1 MSAASRSEVEASP
14 PEEAASRATLLQ
26 AALAYAA
33 AGLSVVPLHA
43 VRFEGGKPVCSC
55 SKGAECTSAGKHPRM
70 SQWGHQA
77 SSEAQII
84 QGWWGRWPNA
94 NIGLALGQGQRLI
107 ALDVDGAA
115 GWRSLEELEQAHGEL
130 PPTKRSRSGSG
141 VGGHLLFRIPEHL
154 DIPGNRQKMLPGI
167 DVRGRGG
174 QIVVAPSLH
183 LSGNRYAWE
192 EDSEIAA
199 IPSWLYDLITRADE
213 RREREEAAA
222 AAASRPREV
231 LRVDDE
237 RAGRYALAALT
248 LEAKAVAETPPGGGG
263 GQSGRDTRL
272 FQAAVCLGELIGG
285 GLLTES
291 MVREELL
298 SAALACGLKDPA
310 RSLRQIQRGIAR
322 GRLSPRGAPEPSPSP
337 RKAPAAGSLLTQLG
351 HLRAEAPLTPAPV
364 FLPPAPALPCP
375 AEGHEEAAPLEP
387 VASAPLEGSGGAGGG
402 EEDEG
407 DDDGGPLGASWPD
420 SDEGLAARLLRRRG
434 EHLRYVPRLGWLV
447 YEGGRWNVEGPDGVR
462 VRRWALESA
471 SLLRAEVEEAR
482 PWGGVDEVTPGE
494 RALWKAR
501 AAFARSA
508 ENAGKL
514 ASAVSVA
521 ELFEEVAAEAD
532 DLNRDDMLLCC
543 KSGVIDLRTGQ
554 QAPHDPLGLHTAQSS
569 ASFNPKAT
577 CPAWE
582 KFLLEIMGGDAD
594 MVAFLRRAVGYTL
607 TGRLDEQCFFLLHGD
622 GSNGK
627 SVFTHIL
634 QLLLGT
640 YGNTAQ
646 FTTFAEQKDPS
657 KPRPDLARL
666 LGARFVTAA
675 EPSASL
681 RLDEGVVKQITGGDR
696 ITARFLHQNDFEFSP
711 KFKLWL
717 STNILPKI
725 RGADHGIWRR
735 VRLIPFNV
743 QFRIKDDDPP
753 EWPQADPGLKDR
765 LVAELPGIFAW
776 AIQGCLDWQ
785 QGGLRPPA
793 QVLQA
798 TDAYRTESD
807 NVLVFLQERCR
818 LHADYRT
825 PTTTLF
831 DAYIQWCEES
841 GIDHRLTSKSFGKR
855 LSRVPGLTA
864 AKWGGGVRGWL
875 GLRLLTEA
883 ELHQGDDE
891 DAEDDEDEVFF

>member
-1 MSAASRSEVEASP
+1 
-14 PEEAASRATLLQ
+14 
-26 AALAYAA
+26 
-33 AGLSVVPLHA
+33 
-43 VRFEGGKPVCSC
+43 
-55 SKGAECTSAGKHPRM
+55 
-70 SQWGHQA
+70 
-77 SSEAQII
+77 
-84 QGWWGRWPNA
+84 
-94 NIGLALGQGQRLI
+94 
-107 ALDVDGAA
+107 
-115 GWRSLEELEQAHGEL
+115 
-130 PPTKRSRSGSG
+130 
-141 VGGHLLFRIPEHL
+141 
-154 DIPGNRQKMLPGI
+154 MLPGI
-167 DVRGRGG
+167 DVRGSGG

-183 LSGNRYAWE
+183 LSGRRYTWE
-192 EDSEIAA
+192 EGGEIAE
-199 IPSWLYDLITRADE
+199 IPLWLYDLITRREE
-213 RREREEAAA
+213 RRAQEEAAA
-222 AAASRPREV
+222 AVAARPREV
-231 LRVDDE
+231 PRVQDE
-237 RAGRYALAALT
+237 RRTRWALAALGV
-248 LEAKAVAETPPGGGG
+248 EAREVASTPPGGGN
-263 GQSGRDTRL
+263 GQAGRDTRL
-272 FQAAVCLGELIGG
+272 FQASVCLGELVGG
-285 GLLTES
+285 GLLTEA

-298 SAALACGLKDPA
+298 SAALTAGLTSTASIHRQITRGLALGRQNPRSGPEASELRAKVPAGGEALAQMAHLQAEAPA
-310 RSLRQIQRGIAR
+310 RS
-322 GRLSPRGAPEPSPSP
+322 
-337 RKAPAAGSLLTQLG
+337 
-351 HLRAEAPLTPAPV
+351 PL
-364 FLPPAPALPCP
+364 LPPASLPMALP
-375 AEGHEEAAPLEP
+375 AASHEALEAPGEAAP
-387 VASAPLEGSGGAGGG
+387 GAGDGG
-402 EEDEG
+402 EAG
-407 DDDGGPLGASWPD
+407 DAGEEDDGGPLGGAWPD

-447 YEGGRWNVEGPDGVR
+447 YEDGRWCVEGPDGVR

-482 PWGGVDEVTPGE
+482 PWGGVEELTPGE

-514 ASAVSVA
+514 ASAVAVA

-532 DLNRDDMLLCC
+532 DLNKDDMLLCC

-554 QAPHDPLGLHTAQSS
+554 QTPHDPQGLHTAQSS
-569 ASFNPKAT
+569 ASYDPAAT

-582 KFLLEIMGGDAD
+582 RFLLEIMGEDAE

-627 SVFTHIL
+627 SVFTSIL

-675 EPSASL
+675 EPSSSL

-735 VRLIPFNV
+735 VRLIPFSV

-776 AIQGCLDWQ
+776 AIRGCVEWQ
-785 QGGLRPPA
+785 HEGLRPPA

-818 LHADYRT
+818 LHPDYRT
-825 PTTTLF
+825 ATTALF
-831 DAYIQWCEES
+831 DAYLQWCEGS
-841 GIDHRLTSKSFGKR
+841 GIDHRLTAKSFGKR
-855 LSRVPGLTA
+855 LSRVPGLTTS
-864 AKWGGGVRGWL
+864 KWGGGVRGWL

-883 ELHQGDDE
+883 ELHQGDEEDE
-891 DAEDDEDEVFF
+891 DDDAEGIFF